1 MRLHRE
7 KAPCSIRADRLRRA
21 GGLWG
26 LIALGI
32 GASVLLALAT
42 RSGLGISPDSVEHLS
57 TAQHLREGQ
66 GAYTA
71 TSLPLSSL
79 GDISR
84 GALRE
89 SVPSVQYAPLY
100 PALIALISRVTGAEL
115 ATSARYISLMAGA
128 IFLILSVLLM
138 RSCSPV
144 QLFVAYGAVLLLL
157 SPPFW
162 GNYLMLWSETLFLPL
177 SVLFLI
183 MLDRYLTHPQSGR
196 LLLAAVVAAAVSLTR
211 YPGVVLTLVGVVFLL
226 LHRAHPSRSRVWN
239 TLLFTL
245 VSSLPLMAW
254 LARNWYVSGTLM
266 GERGSSLLGMTE
278 ALLYTVV
285 EIWRW
290 FLPPPVL
297 REIPPAVLLGAS
309 VTFTAL
315 YVVLRWRYA
324 PLMGEDEAKRRAT
337 RMSDIAAC
345 LVALYTGAIVVI
357 ETMVGIDWPSMRLLS
372 PVWMPLLG
380 VLLWSA
386 SLLWS
391 VMSSPSASRR
401 GRMVLGVILAL
412 AAIAVLTNAAG
423 RSLYTVLAQQ
433 RILQEYRALC
443 ARIRDTYAQCVPATH
458 ALLVSNDANT
468 VHHALGK
475 TSVIS
480 PRKYY
485 YNSRERV
492 SPSEVDALLRV
503 AESGREVFLIWIHTA
518 PDRGNLY
525 TLEELSSAVL
535 LKLLCR
541 SGGIEVYRVLPPRQA
556 ESAVS
561 RPGGARNSVDLVY
574 QPTPHRLSRS
584 MRLPAASTASVRR
597 HPAAISTSRSQST
610 RVSCAPSPTRTPS
623 SSTQSS
629 STQSLAT

>member
-1 MRLHRE
+1 MRLRQG
-7 KAPCSIRADRLRRA
+7 KPLCRIRADMLRRA
-21 GGLWG
+21 GSLWG

-32 GASVLLALAT
+32 GASVLLGLAT
-42 RSGLGISPDSVEHLS
+42 RSGLGISPDSVEYLS

-128 IFLILSVLLM
+128 LFLILSVLLM

-144 QLFVAYGAVLLLL
+144 QPFATYGAVLLLL

-183 MLDRYLTHPQSGR
+183 MLDRYLTHPRSGR
-196 LLLAAVVAAAVSLTR
+196 LLLAAVVAAAASLTR
-211 YPGVVLTLVGVVFLL
+211 YTGVVLTLVGVVFLL
-226 LHRAHPSRSRVWN
+226 SHRAHPPRSRVWN

-266 GERGSSLLGMTE
+266 GERGSSLLGVMD
-278 ALLYTVV
+278 ALAYAVL

-290 FLPPPVL
+290 FLPPSVL
-297 REIPPAVLLGAS
+297 RQISPAVLLAAS
-309 VTFTAL
+309 AMFAAL
-315 YVVLRWRYA
+315 YAVLRWRCA
-324 PLMGEDEAKRRAT
+324 AVAEENRSTRHAT
-337 RMSDIAAC
+337 QMSDIAAC
-345 LVALYTGAIVVI
+345 FMALYIGAIVVS

-372 PVWMPLLG
+372 PVWVPLLG
-380 VLLWSA
+380 VVLWSA

-401 GRMVLGVILAL
+401 RRIWPGVILAL
-412 AAIAVLTNAAG
+412 AAIAVLTNAVG
-423 RSLYTVLAQQ
+423 RSLYTVVARQ

-443 ARIRDTYAQCVPATH
+443 ARIRDTYAQCVPASH

-468 VHHALGK
+468 LHHALGK
-475 TSVIS
+475 TSVVS
-480 PRKYY
+480 PRKYH
-485 YNSRERV
+485 YNSREPV
-492 SPSEVDALLRV
+492 SPSEVDALLRA
-503 AESGREVFLIWIHTA
+503 AESGREVFLIWIHIA

-556 ESAVS
+556 ESAVP

-597 HPAAISTSRSQST
+597 HPAAIFTSRSQSM

-629 STQSLAT
+629 SAQSRAT